1 MPANGQDDID
11 LKCINTIRTLSMD
24 AVQKANSGHPG
35 TPMALAPLGY
45 TIWQDY
51 LRYDPADP
59 LWPNRDR
66 FVLSVGHASM
76 LLYSLIHLAG
86 VKELEKDE
94 KVLDSPSLTLEDLT
108 KFRQIDSKTPGHP
121 EYHMTAGVETTTGPL
136 GQGVATSVGMASAG
150 LWLAQ
155 HYNKPGYT
163 LYDFDVYA
171 VCGDGDMMEGISSE
185 AASLAG
191 HLKLH
196 NLCWIYDSNRITID
210 GSTEITFTEDVA
222 ARFRAYG
229 WNVLEVADANDCKA
243 IGAAIEQFKK
253 EQNRPTF
260 IVLHSHIGY
269 GSSKQD
275 TSKAHGSP
283 LGPDVIKAWKEKFGV
298 PAGDFVVPDGV
309 YEQFQAKMGKRGKE
323 LSSAWKA
330 QFDQYKK
337 DFPAEAKQIELMER
351 HELPEGWDAQLTTF
365 PADEK
370 GMAGRKASAKIINEV
385 DKTVPWLIGGSA
397 DLNESTLTRNEDP
410 AAGDFQP
417 GSYGGRNFHFG
428 IREHEMAAFL
438 NGMALCKVRP
448 FGSGFF
454 IFSDYARPAIRL
466 AAIMEVPTIHV
477 FTHDSVGVGE
487 DGPTHQPIEQLANLR
502 AVPGLNVIRP
512 ADANEVV
519 EAWRYIMRL
528 RHEPAALVLTRQDLP
543 TFDRTKYAAAAG
555 LQRGAYVMADA
566 EGGKPDVLL
575 MASGSEV
582 QLCVAAYEALKAEGV
597 KARVISM
604 PSWDIFEKQ
613 DEAYQESVIPHD
625 VHARVYVELASTF
638 GWEKY
643 TGKNGKKIGMTTFG
657 ASAPLKALLSK
668 FGFSKEKVVEAAK
681 EQIALAEREGRK
693 SGTATAGAR

>member
-1 MPANGQDDID
+1 MPAQEHDDVD

-45 TIWQDY
+45 TLWQDF

-86 VKELEKDE
+86 IHDIEKGV
-94 KVLDSPSLTLEDLT
+94 KVLDTPSLTLDDLK
-108 KFRQIDSKTPGHP
+108 KFRQADSKTPGHP
-121 EYHMTAGVETTTGPL
+121 ESHMTAGVETTTGPL
-136 GQGVATSVGMASAG
+136 GQGVANSVGMAAAS
-150 LWLAQ
+150 LWLAH
-155 HYNKPGYT
+155 HYNKPDFT

-171 VCGDGDMMEGISSE
+171 VCGDGDMMEGVSSE

-191 HLKLH
+191 HLKLP
-196 NLCWIYDSNRITID
+196 NLCWVYDSNRITID
-210 GSTEITFTEDVA
+210 GSTEITFTEDTA

-229 WNVLEVADANDCKA
+229 WNVLEVMDANDCTA
-243 IGAAIEQFKK
+243 IAEAFALFKK
-253 EQNRPTF
+253 ELHRPTF

-283 LGPDVIKAWKEKFGV
+283 LGADVIKEWKAKFNA
-298 PAGDFVVPDGV
+298 PEGDFVVPDGIYQRFHDRV
-309 YEQFQAKMGKRGKE
+309 GARGEQLRKTWQAKFE
-323 LSSAWKA
+323 
-330 QFDQYKK
+330 QYKQAY
-337 DFPAEAKQIELMER
+337 PTEAKQIELMEAR
-351 HELPEGWDAQLTTF
+351 ELPEGWDKDLPTF

-370 GMAGRKASAKIINEV
+370 GMAGRKASAKIINAV

-410 AAGDFQP
+410 MAGDFQP
-417 GSYGGRNFHFG
+417 GTYGGRNFHFG

-454 IFSDYARPAIRL
+454 IFSDYARPSIRL
-466 AAIMEVPTIHV
+466 SAIMELPTIHV
-477 FTHDSVGVGE
+477 FTHDSIGVGE
-487 DGPTHQPIEQLANLR
+487 DGPTHQPVEQLANLR
-502 AVPGLNVIRP
+502 TIPGLNVIRP
-512 ADANEVV
+512 ADANECT
-519 EAWRYIMRL
+519 EAWRYVMNL
-528 RHEPAALVLTRQDLP
+528 KHEPAALVLTRQDLP
-543 TFDRTKYAAAAG
+543 TFDRTKYAAASGVAK
-555 LQRGAYVMADA
+555 GAYVMADA

-575 MASGSEV
+575 MGSGSEV
-582 QLCVAAYEALKAEGV
+582 RLCVEAYEKLTAEGV

-613 DEAYQESVIPHD
+613 TEEYQESVIPHD
-625 VHARVYVELASTF
+625 VHARVYVEQATTF

-643 TGKNGKKIGMTTFG
+643 TGKKGAKIGMSTFG
-657 ASAPLKALLSK
+657 ASAPLKALLIK
-668 FGFSKEKVVEAAK
+668 FGFTTDKVVAAAK
-681 EQIALAEREGRK
+681 EQIAIAEREGR
-693 SGTATAGAR
+693 GARTEAAAAR